1 MSLKS
6 SKKVDENTWEIE
18 VDVDAET
25 FNKAVN
31 EAYLKQRKKINVPGF
46 RKGKAPKAF
55 IEKIYGKGVF
65 YEDALEIVYPEAVS
79 AAIDEAKLDLIDT
92 PYDLDVKEIGENGV
106 LMTLKCTVKPEVK
119 IGKYKGIKA
128 EKAAVKVTAD
138 EVKEHIDRMLEQ
150 NARIS
155 TVETARKVKKNDITV
170 IDFEGFVD
178 GVAFEGGKGENYEL
192 TIGSGQFIPG
202 FEDQIIGH
210 KAGEEFDVNVKF
222 PEEYAEELAGKD
234 ATFKIKLHEIKVKE
248 VPALDDDFVKDVSEF
263 DTVDEFKKSIK
274 KELEERKQQSIES
287 AANNDVLDKLA
298 DLVEAVIPQCMIDKK
313 IDQDIDDFNYRL
325 QMQGIDAKT
334 YMKYTGMTEETIREQ
349 YKDQA
354 EKQVKLDLALEKI
367 IELEKLEV
375 SDDEIK
381 EEYKKYAEAYNMDVE
396 QIEKAIPAESIRPEL
411 LNRKA
416 VDFVISNASFGA
428 PKAAAKKP
436 AAKADDKAEEKPAKK
451 APAKKTAEKK
461 PAEKKAPAKKAPA
474 KKKEDKAE

>member
-65 YEDALEIVYPEAVS
+65 YEDALEIVYPESVS

-150 NARIS
+150 NARVS

-349 YKDQA
+349 YKDRGQC
-354 EKQVKLDLALEKI
+354 EKI
-367 IELEKLEV
+367 ESLRPLTMQNI
-375 SDDEIK
+375 
-381 EEYKKYAEAYNMDVE
+381 AEHRVLRL
-396 QIEKAIPAESIRPEL
+396 ICT
-411 LNRKA
+411 RKH
-416 VDFVISNASFGA
+416 DQTDLKDPN
-428 PKAAAKKP
+428 
-436 AAKADDKAEEKPAKK
+436 DK
-451 APAKKTAEKK
+451 
-461 PAEKKAPAKKAPA
+461 
-474 KKKEDKAE
+474 

>member
-6 SKKVDENTWEIE
+6 SKKIDDVTWEIE

-31 EAYLKQRKKINVPGF
+31 EAYIKQRKRINVPGF

-106 LMTLKCTVKPEVK
+106 LMVLKCTVKPEVK
-119 IGKYKGIKA
+119 LGKYKGIKG

-138 EVKEHIDRMLEQ
+138 EVKEYIDRMLEQ
-150 NARIS
+150 NARVS
-155 TVETARKVKKNDITV
+155 TVETNRKVKKNDITV

-222 PEEYAEELAGKD
+222 PEEYHEGLAGKD
-234 ATFKIKLHEIKVKE
+234 ATFKVKLHEIKVKE

-263 DTVDEFKKSIK
+263 DTVDEFKKSVK
-274 KELEERKQQSIES
+274 KELEDRKQQSVDS

-313 IDQDIDDFNYRL
+313 IDQDIDEFNYRL
-325 QMQGIDAKT
+325 QAQGIDAKT

-354 EKQVKLDLALEKI
+354 QKQVKLDLALEKI

-375 SDDEIK
+375 SDEETE

-396 QIEKAIPAESIRPEL
+396 QIKKAIPAESLKPDL

-416 VDFVISNASFGA
+416 VDFVIANASFSA

-436 AAKADDKAEEKPAKK
+436 AAKTEEKTEEKAEKKPAAKR
-451 APAKKTAEKK
+451 APAKK
-461 PAEKKAPAKKAPA
+461 PAEKKEPAKKATA
-474 KKKEDKAE
+474 KKKADKAE

>member
-31 EAYLKQRKKINVPGF
+31 EAYIKQRKRINVPGF

-396 QIEKAIPAESIRPEL
+396 QIEKAIPVESIRPEL

-416 VDFVISNASFGA
+416 VDFVISNATFGA

>member
-6 SKKVDENTWEIE
+6 SKKIEENTWEIE
-18 VDVDAET
+18 VEIDAET
-25 FNKAVN
+25 FKTAVDKAFR
-31 EAYLKQRKKINVPGF
+31 EQSKKITIPGF
-46 RKGKAPKAF
+46 RKGKAPRAF
-55 IEKIYGKGVF
+55 IEKYYGKGVF
-65 YEDALEIVYPEAVS
+65 YEDALEALYPEAVTS
-79 AAIDEAKLDLIDT
+79 AIEETKLDVIDT
-92 PYDLDVKEIGENGV
+92 EGLNVKEIGENGV
-106 LMTLKCTVKPEVK
+106 LMTLNCIVKPEVK
-119 IGKYKGIKA
+119 LGKYKGIKA
-128 EKAAVKVTAD
+128 EKPAVKVTAD
-138 EVKEHIDRMLEQ
+138 EVKKEIERVLEQ

-234 ATFKIKLHEIKVKE
+234 ATFKVKLHEIKVKE
-248 VPALDDDFVKDVSEF
+248 IPALDDEFVKEISEF
-263 DTVDEFKKSIK
+263 DTVDEYKKDVK
-274 KELEERKQQSIES
+274 KQLEASRQNSVDS
-287 AANNDVLDKLA
+287 AANNEVLDKLA
-298 DLVEAVIPQCMIDKK
+298 DLVEAVIPQCMIDSKTK
-313 IDQDIDDFNYRL
+313 QDIEDFKYRL
-325 QMQGIDAKT
+325 QSQGLDFKT
-334 YMKYTGMTEETIREQ
+334 YMQYTGMTEETIREQ

-375 SDDEIK
+375 SDEELD

-396 QIEKAIPAESIRPEL
+396 QIKKAISAEVLGPEL

-416 VDFVISNASFGA
+416 VDFVIANASFTA
-428 PKAAAKKP
+428 PKAAAKKT
-436 AAKADDKAEEKPAKK
+436 EEKDEAK
-451 APAKKTAEKK
+451 AEKK
-461 PAEKKAPAKKAPA
+461 PAAKKPAAKKAPAKKAPA